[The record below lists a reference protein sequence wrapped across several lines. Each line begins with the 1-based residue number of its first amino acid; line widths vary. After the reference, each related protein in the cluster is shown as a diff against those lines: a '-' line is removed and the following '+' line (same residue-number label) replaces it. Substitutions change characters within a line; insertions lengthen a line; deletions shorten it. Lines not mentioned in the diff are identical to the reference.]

1 VIQNLPDAPV
11 SLTNDLTTTT
21 DKVIR
26 FIWTDGASDG
36 GTPVIDYVVIYDQ
49 GTGNFVQLSQ
59 SVTTKY
65 Y

>member
-1 VIQNLPDAPV
+1 MIRNVPDAPL
-11 SLTNDLTTTT
+11 SLANDPSITT

-26 FIWTDGASDG
+26 FTWTDGASDG
-36 GTPVIDYVVIYDQ
+36 GTPVIDYAVSYDQ

>member
-1 VIQNLPDAPV
+1 M
-11 SLTNDLTTTT
+11 TT

-26 FIWTDGASDG
+26 FTWTDGASDG

>member
-1 VIQNLPDAPV
+1 MIQDVPDAPV
-11 SLTNDLTTTT
+11 SLTNDPTTTT

-26 FIWTDGASDG
+26 FTWIDGASDG
-36 GTPVIDYVVIYDQ
+36 GTPVIDHAVSYDQ